1 MDEDEQY
8 VFDEVVNAVYD
19 SNLSEADNL
28 KVALRALAHF
38 AVEEGVVSS
47 AAAFADLA
55 EEAFREQTSGG
66 ASEDEDEDD
75 GDDDDEDED
84 DEDDE

>member
-8 VFDEVVNAVYD
+8 VFDEVVDAVYD

-28 KVALRALAHF
+28 KIALRALAHF

-66 ASEDEDEDD
+66 ASENSE
-75 GDDDDEDED
+75 DDDEGDA
-84 DEDDE
+84 